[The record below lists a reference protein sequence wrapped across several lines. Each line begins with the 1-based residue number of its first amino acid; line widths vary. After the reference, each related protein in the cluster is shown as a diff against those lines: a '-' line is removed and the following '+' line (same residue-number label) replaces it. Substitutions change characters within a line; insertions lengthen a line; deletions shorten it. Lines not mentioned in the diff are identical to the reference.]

1 MYEIRQANTI
11 AMIEAEQGIQ
21 GSFSAVLRDALKVIL
36 TTTDFLEDAQDFTV
50 NFIDEEVDGSEQ
62 RESNLRWLLQQQDEF
77 KYLQKLAYSIN
88 SHSIDKDSSYHDFV
102 SHEQNLVEMVDF
114 LKENKDRNGQY
125 SESVLDLANFIVNS
139 YTSDSE

>member
-1 MYEIRQANTI
+1 MSYEELYEEDAL
-11 AMIEAEQGIQ
+11 
-21 GSFSAVLRDALKVIL
+21 LRDALKIIL
-36 TTTDFLEDAQDFTV
+36 TTTGFLEFAQDFTV
-50 NFIDEEVDGSEQ
+50 NFIDEKVDSSEERQ
-62 RESNLRWLLQQQDEF
+62 SNVRWLLYQQDEF

-88 SHSIDKDSSYHDFV
+88 SESIDKDSSYHDFV

>member
-1 MYEIRQANTI
+1 MVFEELYEEYALLWN
-11 AMIEAEQGIQ
+11 
-21 GSFSAVLRDALKVIL
+21 ALKLIL
-36 TTTDFLEDAQDFTV
+36 KTTDFLEDAQDFTV

-114 LKENKDRNGQY
+114 LKENTDRNGQY

-139 YTSDSE
+139 YTSDSEWFISVNITI

>member
-1 MYEIRQANTI
+1 MSYEELYEEDAL
-11 AMIEAEQGIQ
+11 
-21 GSFSAVLRDALKVIL
+21 LRDALKIIL
-36 TTTDFLEDAQDFTV
+36 TTTGFLEFAQDFTV
-50 NFIDEEVDGSEQ
+50 NFIDEEVDGSEEK
-62 RESNLRWLLQQQDEF
+62 ESKLRWLLHQQDEF

-88 SHSIDKDSSYHDFV
+88 PHSIDEDSSYHDFV

-114 LKENKDRNGQY
+114 LKENKDLNGQY